1 MVMIALSS
9 SLIGAVL
16 GVQYKVLV
24 LFPVAIAGAM
34 LVAMV
39 AVFKGSTIAEAMMA
53 IGAWVICLQ
62 FGYFGGLLTRFC
74 LEATGLAPQR
84 SLRSTITHN

>member
-16 GVQYKVLV
+16 GIQYKVLV
-24 LFPVAIAGAM
+24 LLPVAIAGAT

-39 AVFKGSTIAEAMMA
+39 AVFKGSAIVAAMTA
-53 IGAWVICLQ
+53 IGVWVICLQ
-62 FGYFGGLLTRFC
+62 FGYLGGLLTRYC
-74 LEATGLAPQR
+74 LQATGLVPER
-84 SLRSTITHN
+84 SLHSNIAPN